1 GSTALICVLFSFQT
15 VRGCSSQ
22 RAYTAQV
29 YSERLFT
36 ENQIHNRIDILM
48 HTACAKTILT
58 QVTWQYIA
66 LDSDCRHPTIPKN
79 LNSKRPSD
87 TSSRMQLS
95 QIDVR
100 YVTVWFI
107 YFTSCSKRIQFE
119 VALCLLPINSGKL
132 AMYYLHTALISKQ
145 PGKNLP
151 GPDLNTSTLHW
162 TGLIK
167 LQRLLNA
174 QISLP

>member
-1 GSTALICVLFSFQT
+1 CPFSTTPCAAQTFIFLPFSCQT
-15 VRGCSSQ
+15 VRSCSSQ

-58 QVTWQYIA
+58 QVTWEYIA

-107 YFTSCSKRIQFE
+107 YFTSCSKRLQF
-119 VALCLLPINSGKL
+119 
-132 AMYYLHTALISKQ
+132 
-145 PGKNLP
+145 
-151 GPDLNTSTLHW
+151 
-162 TGLIK
+162 
-167 LQRLLNA
+167 
-174 QISLP
+174 